1 MNYKQKLRLAM
12 NKQQLNKIQN
22 DILIALAMIE
32 GSISPEKK
40 EDLKRIL
47 AEEAVI
53 KHHSDLK
60 YSAGT
65 LLEFALENELYEA
78 CTALSKL
85 IDKLDPN
92 DR

>member
-1 MNYKQKLRLAM
+1 MNYKQQIRLAM
-12 NKQQLNKIQN
+12 NKQQLNKLQN
-22 DILIALAMIE
+22 DILIEIAMMQ
-32 GSISPEKK
+32 GSMSGEKK
-40 EDLKRIL
+40 ADLKRIL

-60 YSAGT
+60 YTTAT

-85 IDKLDPN
+85 FDKLSPN
-92 DR
+92 AE